1 MRDDKHK
8 WPAALG
14 SDRPALS
21 RRHVN
26 AEIINI
32 HRQTVLSGNVAD
44 CLKLCGLA
52 NAVGGGTDVASGEGY
67 ALRQRRDR
75 IVLVNGDTLADGWHA
90 DANVA
95 VSDMSAAY
103 AVVSLSGQGAE
114 NVISTGTEF
123 YPEMVSPSVS
133 RIWHGFGVL
142 LYRFESPNSYR
153 LHIRTAQLEAL
164 WEMLVRQ
171 ISGLSPLWEN
181 EAPSNPVVQATG
193 HSTSTMSKPDN
204 DRSRN

>member
-14 SDRPALS
+14 ADRPALVS
-21 RRHVN
+21 RYVT
-26 AEIINI
+26 AEVTAV
-32 HRQTVLSGNVAD
+32 HLQTVLSGNVAD
-44 CLKLCGLA
+44 CLKLCGEEI
-52 NAVGGGTDVASGEGY
+52 AVGGGADVASGTSY

-75 IVLVNGDTLADGWHA
+75 IVVINGQSLTDGWDS

-103 AVVSLSGQGAE
+103 AVVSLVGPGAV

-133 RIWHGFGVL
+133 RIWHGFGIL
-142 LYRFESPNSYR
+142 LYRFESPNCYR
-153 LHIRTAQLEAL
+153 LHVRTAQLEAV
-164 WEMLVRQ
+164 WEMLERQ

-181 EAPSNPVVQATG
+181 EAPSNPVVEKTG
-193 HSTSTMSKPDN
+193 HTTSAMSK
-204 DRSRN
+204 SA